1 MTNEE
6 YIHQELLHTLRNL
19 KDEEAQTFDTTPNI
33 NEYCYIPDDSGYVE
47 YEFNFYEV
55 DKAYFSV

>member
-6 YIHQELLHTLRNL
+6 YIHEELLHTLRNL
-19 KDEEAQTFDTTPNI
+19 KDEEAKTFDTTPNI
-33 NEYCYIPDDSGYVE
+33 PNDGGYVE